1 MGHDRVLLIDD
12 DEGLLH
18 LLKVRLTA
26 MGFQVVPCTT
36 AEEALEEA
44 RNEVFDMAITDLRLA
59 AQHGLDLL
67 DALLLI
73 HPTLPVVVLPAHG
86 SIPNAVEAMQRGA
99 VGSLTLPSADKEG
112 SASLHHA
119 PP

>member
-1 MGHDRVLLIDD
+1 MAQERVLLIDD

-44 RNEVFDMAITDLRLA
+44 RNEIFDMAITDLRLA
-59 AQHGLDLL
+59 AQDGLDLM
-67 DALLLI
+67 DELLLI
-73 HPTLPVVVLPAHG
+73 HPTLPVLVLTAHG
-86 SIPNAVEAMQRGA
+86 SIPNAVAAIQRG
-99 VGSLTLPSADKEG
+99 GFGYLTKAYDDKDIG
-112 SASLHHA
+112 TLNIVAMS
-119 PP
+119 